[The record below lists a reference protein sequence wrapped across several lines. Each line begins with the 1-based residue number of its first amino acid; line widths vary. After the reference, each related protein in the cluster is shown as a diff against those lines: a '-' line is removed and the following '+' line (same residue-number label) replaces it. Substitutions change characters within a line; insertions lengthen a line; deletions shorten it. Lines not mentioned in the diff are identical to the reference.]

1 MGVGPVTVEEVREA
15 QECLKRGM
23 NHHENKNFSSAIED
37 FKKAASTH
45 PFDAN
50 HLPELEKKLKAGG
63 YKKQQE
69 SIAFMGC
76 ASVHLQHL
84 VQELSDDQQAEV
96 PVDEQF
102 IAIFKDWE

>member
-15 QECLKRGM
+15 QECLKNGM
-23 NHHENKNFSSAIED
+23 SLHENKDFSEAIED
-37 FKKAASTH
+37 FKKVALIH
-45 PFDAN
+45 PFDEN

-84 VQELSDDQQAEV
+84 VQQLSDDQKDEV
-96 PVDEQF
+96 PIDEQF
-102 IAIFKDWE
+102 VAIFKEWE